1 MWFVVRDCFLFTIIQ
16 RDRMQTS
23 ALPTIL
29 TARHSSVVTVATNG
43 SAELLK
49 LADIV
54 TVGIEPVII
63 DVLVG
68 IVDS

>member
-23 ALPTIL
+23 ALPTI

>member
-1 MWFVVRDCFLFTIIQ
+1 
-16 RDRMQTS
+16 MQTS